1 MANAAPSRPDS
12 NVAHPVEPPT
22 KHRSLQDCVCGAI
35 SLHWS
40 LLPIAGYVL
49 PELEMCLL
57 NESVKAYR
65 KKTISINEKIE
76 KKG

>member
-1 MANAAPSRPDS
+1 MANAVPSRPDS
-12 NVAHPVEPPT
+12 NVAHPVEPPS
-22 KHRSLQDCVCGAI
+22 KHCSLQDCVCGAI

-57 NESVKAYR
+57 TESTKAYR
-65 KKTISINEKIE
+65 KKTISINEKSK